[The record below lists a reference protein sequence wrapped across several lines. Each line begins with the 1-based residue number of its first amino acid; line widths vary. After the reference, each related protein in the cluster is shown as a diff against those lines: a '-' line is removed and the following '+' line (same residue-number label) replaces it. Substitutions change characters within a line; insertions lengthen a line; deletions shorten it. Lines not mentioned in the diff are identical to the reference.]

1 MAILDNSPTFSYIR
15 ATGIIVHYYDEVY
28 NVAEKYSCMK
38 YIYWNRKNPYELEDS
53 DILFDN
59 SDEKFLVITN
69 TNGMHNIV
77 PQVEN
82 SKFSISFDG
91 DSIKS
96 IEKHIYGLYEKDEE
110 NDKRFVSIETDI
122 TGVKTTIV
130 DLKEEDTKIKENITK
145 LELKSDEI
153 DASVKSVRKDFTD
166 NKEINEL
173 RENVNKTIIE
183 LNAAIGLYS
192 SKITE
197 YFKDDKITNEEKT
210 EINIQNTII
219 DDKKKILYIQIEKV
233 ILICDKNFD
242 TTGKLNIDNAKNAL
256 NEAHENLKT
265 AINSVITDSVAT
277 PSDKV
282 LVINTFSKYNIKINE
297 LKNVLDNIIL
307 LGVGG
312 SISEELANF
321 NMRSNQITMS
331 VQETEK
337 NVKSEIKI
345 LSDEIA
351 LKVSKGEF
359 SSLIEQKYDSVRI
372 AFNKISSAS
381 VTIDYR
387 GLTVLNGSIACDCL
401 TTPRG
406 HDPIIRLFEDS
417 SATICLDAQE
427 SNGSVKGSAVRLKY
441 NENYLFIN
449 RLGANVFVDGEVR
462 LQVKQD
468 DAFVKCGNARFCFTN
483 DPYSFFPDQG
493 RTDLGQSYNTWRNVY
508 CDTLR
513 CDDVRSTS
521 DSKFKENINY
531 IDSSKKRFFSMNIET
546 PFLEFLKNDLRIAT
560 FNYKNFSEEENNQQ
574 VGFIANDIKNTKI
587 GKMFIYD
594 YGDEGLKFSVSGYT
608 TVVVAALKEEVL
620 KREELE
626 NKIKELEINIQE
638 LQSKG
643 E

>member
-1 MAILDNSPTFSYIR
+1 MPVLDNSPTSSYVRI
-15 ATGIIVHYYDEVY
+15 TGVIVHYNDEIY
-28 NVAEKYSCMK
+28 NIAEKYSCMK
-38 YIYWNRKNPYELEDS
+38 YIYWNSRNPYQLEES
-53 DILFDN
+53 NMIFDN
-59 SDEKFLVITN
+59 SNGRFLIVTN
-69 TNGMHNIV
+69 NNGMHNIV
-77 PQVEN
+77 PQDDDSN
-82 SKFSISFDG
+82 FSVSFDG

-96 IEKHIYGLYEKDEE
+96 IEKHIYGLYEQNEE

-122 TGVKTTIV
+122 TGVKTTIG

-173 RENVNKTIIE
+173 RENVNKNIIE

-219 DDKKKILYIQIEKV
+219 DDKKKLLYLQIEKV
-233 ILICDKNFD
+233 ILICDKNVD
-242 TTGKLNIDNAKNAL
+242 TTGKLNINNAKTAL
-256 NEAHENLKT
+256 NEAHDNLKAT
-265 AINSVITDSVAT
+265 INSVIADNVAT

-282 LVINTFSKYNIKINE
+282 LVINAFSKYNIKINE

-307 LGVGG
+307 LGAGG

-321 NMRSNQITMS
+321 NMKSNQITMS

-337 NVKSEIKI
+337 NIKSEIKI

-381 VTIDYR
+381 VTINYD
-387 GLTVLNGSIACDCL
+387 GITILNGSIACDCL

-427 SNGSVKGSAVRLKY
+427 SDGAVKGSAVRLKY
-441 NENYLFIN
+441 NENYLFVN
-449 RLGANVFVDGEVR
+449 RLGANIFVDGEVR

-493 RTDLGQSYNTWRNVY
+493 RTDLGQSNSTWRNVY

-521 DSKFKENINY
+521 DSKFKENISY
-531 IDSSKKRFFSMNIET
+531 IGLPRKRSFSMNIET
-546 PFLEFLKNDLRIAT
+546 PFLDFLKNDLKIAT
-560 FNYKNFSEEENNQQ
+560 FNYKNFSGEENNQQ
-574 VGFIANDIKNTKI
+574 IGFIANDIKDTKI
-587 GKMFIYD
+587 GEMFIYN

-626 NKIKELEINIQE
+626 NKVKELEKNIQG
-638 LQSKG
+638 LQKG

>member
-1 MAILDNSPTFSYIR
+1 MPVLDNSPTSSYVRI
-15 ATGIIVHYYDEVY
+15 TGVIVHYNDEIY
-28 NVAEKYSCMK
+28 NIAEKYSCMK
-38 YIYWNRKNPYELEDS
+38 YIYWNSRNPYQLEES
-53 DILFDN
+53 NMIFDN
-59 SDEKFLVITN
+59 SNGRFLIVTN
-69 TNGMHNIV
+69 SNGMHNIV
-77 PQVEN
+77 PQDEN
-82 SKFSISFDG
+82 SSFSISFDG

-122 TGVKTTIV
+122 TGIETTV
-130 DLKEEDTKIKENITK
+130 GDLKEEDTRIKENITK

-173 RENVNKTIIE
+173 RENVNKNIIE

-219 DDKKKILYIQIEKV
+219 DDKKKLLYVQIEKV
-233 ILICDKNFD
+233 VSICDKNFD
-242 TTGKLNIDNAKNAL
+242 TVGKLNIDNAKNAL

-265 AINSVITDSVAT
+265 AINSVIADSVAT
-277 PSDKV
+277 PSDKI

-307 LGVGG
+307 LGAGG

-321 NMRSNQITMS
+321 NMKSNQITMS

-337 NVKSEIKI
+337 NIKSEIKI

-381 VTIDYR
+381 VTIDWD
-387 GLTVLNGSIACDCL
+387 GITILNGSIACDCL

-427 SNGSVKGSAVRLKY
+427 SNGAVKGSAVRLKY

-449 RLGANVFVDGEVR
+449 RYGANIFVDGEVR

-493 RTDLGQSYNTWRNVY
+493 RTDLGQSNNTWRNVY

-531 IDSSKKRFFSMNIET
+531 IDLSRKRSFSMNIET
-546 PFLEFLKNDLRIAT
+546 PFLDFLKNDLEIAT
-560 FNYKNFSEEENNQQ
+560 FNYKNFSKEENNQQ
-574 VGFIANDIKNTKI
+574 IGFIANDIKNTKV
-587 GKMFIYD
+587 GEMFIYD

-608 TVVVAALKEEVL
+608 TVVATALKEEVL

-626 NKIKELEINIQE
+626 NKIKELEKNIQE

>member
-1 MAILDNSPTFSYIR
+1 MPVLDNSPTSSYVRI
-15 ATGIIVHYYDEVY
+15 TGVIVHYNDEIY
-28 NVAEKYSCMK
+28 NIAEKYSCMK
-38 YIYWNRKNPYELEDS
+38 YIYWNSRNPYQLEES
-53 DILFDN
+53 NMIFDN
-59 SDEKFLVITN
+59 SNGRFLIVTN
-69 TNGMHNIV
+69 NNGMHNIV
-77 PQVEN
+77 PQDDDSN
-82 SKFSISFDG
+82 FSVSFDG

-96 IEKHIYGLYEKDEE
+96 IEKHIYGLYEKNEE

-122 TGVKTTIV
+122 TGVKTTIG

-173 RENVNKTIIE
+173 RENVNKNIIE

-219 DDKKKILYIQIEKV
+219 DDKKKLLYLQIEKV
-233 ILICDKNFD
+233 ILICDKNVD
-242 TTGKLNIDNAKNAL
+242 TTGKLNINNAKTAL
-256 NEAHENLKT
+256 NEAHDNLKAT
-265 AINSVITDSVAT
+265 INSVIADNVAT

-282 LVINTFSKYNIKINE
+282 LVINAFSKYNIKINE

-307 LGVGG
+307 LGAGG

-321 NMRSNQITMS
+321 NMKSNQITMS

-337 NVKSEIKI
+337 NIKSEIKI
-345 LSDEIA
+345 LSDEIE

-427 SNGSVKGSAVRLKY
+427 SDGAVKGSAVRLKY
-441 NENYLFIN
+441 NENYLFVN
-449 RLGANVFVDGEVR
+449 RLGANIFVDGEVR

-483 DPYSFFPDQG
+483 DPYSFFPDQS

-521 DSKFKENINY
+521 DSKFKENISY
-531 IDSSKKRFFSMNIET
+531 IGLPRKRSFLIDTET
-546 PFLEFLKNDLRIAT
+546 PFLDFLKNDLNIAT
-560 FNYKNFSEEENNQQ
+560 FNYKNFSEEENNRQI
-574 VGFIANDIKNTKI
+574 GFIANDIKNTKV
-587 GKMFIYD
+587 GEMFIYD
-594 YGDEGLKFSVSGYT
+594 YGEEGLKFSVSGYT
-608 TVVVAALKEEVL
+608 TIIAAALKEEVL

-626 NKIKELEINIQE
+626 NKIKELEKNI
-638 LQSKG
+638 
-643 E
+643 